1 MRIDVIT
8 LFPEMFAPFLASGL
22 LRIAREKGL
31 VEVVVVNLR
40 DFATDRRGTVDDR
53 PFGGG
58 PGMVLKPEPLVRAV
72 ESVVGP
78 AAAAG
83 APHGAGTGAEEPKA
97 SVGRETELILLTPDG
112 EPLSQRLAR
121 TLAEKPRLTLVA
133 GHYEGFD
140 ERVRLVLEPREIS
153 IGDYVLSGG
162 ELPAMVVMDAVV
174 RLIPGVLGDERS
186 AEEESFER
194 ALDGLLDY
202 PQYTRPREFRG
213 FRVPD
218 VLVSGNHEEVA
229 RWRRTAARQRT
240 ARRRRDLLRGEPP

>member
-8 LFPEMFAPFLASGL
+8 LFPEMFPPFLASAL

-31 VEVVVVNLR
+31 VEVVLVNLR

-58 PGMVLKPEPLVRAV
+58 PGMVLKPEPIVRAV
-72 ESVVGP
+72 ESLVGP
-78 AAAAG
+78 VAEKASPEG
-83 APHGAGTGAEEPKA
+83 ATSAEVPGAGEGL
-97 SVGRETELILLTPDG
+97 GTELILLTPQG
-112 EPLSQRLAR
+112 EPLSQRVAR
-121 TLAEKPRLTLVA
+121 TLAEKRRLTLVA

-140 ERVRLVLEPREIS
+140 ERVRLILTPREIS

-174 RLIPGVLGDERS
+174 RLIPGVLGDQRS
-186 AEEESFER
+186 ALEESFE
-194 ALDGLLDY
+194 AASGGLLDC
-202 PQYTRPREFRG
+202 PHYTRPQEFRG
-213 FRVPD
+213 LRVPE

-229 RWRRTAARQRT
+229 RWRRAEARRRT
-240 ARRRRDLLRGEPP
+240 AERRRDLLPDEPA

>member
-8 LFPEMFAPFLASGL
+8 LFPEMFVPFLASGL

-78 AAAAG
+78 AAVAG
-83 APHGAGTGAEEPKA
+83 APQGAETGAEEPKA
-97 SVGRETELILLTPDG
+97 SVGRETGVILLTPDG

-213 FRVPD
+213 FRVPE
-218 VLVSGNHEEVA
+218 VLVSGNHEDVA
-229 RWRRTAARQRT
+229 RWRRAAARRRT
-240 ARRRRDLLRGEPP
+240 ARRRRDLLRGEPA